1 MIISSLLLT
10 IVETKSQK
18 TQKNSRSVTDKK
30 AQKVRKHG
38 EVCYHSVPHW
48 EEKNGNFPCAKGLIC
63 RPPAKAKAPQGKPIA
78 HKCFKDNKKNRV
90 NGNITFSSKKNRS
103 NEESYLFSIT
113 YRTPKRSGRENA
125 EEGDF
130 ASAGEACAKSTPDFV
145 AKQCVTGTTC
155 RQRLEDKG
163 TTGAASLCLPEELTK
178 KGETCSRPISG
189 YKTTKCVAGLVCR
202 VSDNR
207 LFSTMSGI
215 SSSCLEPVP
224 LKKVNE
230 ACSLSVPCESGLTC
244 KKEVQVQGKF
254 YASDQPN
261 KCHAGVVATINQKCS
276 GSLPGDTRKTCAAG
290 LDCRLTDDQ
299 MFQQY
304 MTGISSYCLKPLV
317 PSKVGEKCNDAKKCV
332 AGLACNPPAANN
344 GMVMKGATN
353 VCQVDNLTASEGVQC
368 ANSSIQNYQKKIC
381 REGLVCRA
389 KDNNGSS
396 SSRKGAGKFC
406 LPPATL
412 GGLNEQCKSAVQGGA
427 TKQCQS
433 IYNCQKKPSEI
444 NNKFANYYC
453 LAQQMGTLNNV
464 CSKPTPGFA
473 TLKCPTGSQCRL
485 RDQDTQGT
493 TLRTGISSYC
503 VAAKPSI
510 AREGQ
515 VCYRPTP
522 GFVRL
527 TCSEGLECK
536 NTAEDVKAG
545 KTGVSQICIK
555 KNTNEVTVAG
565 EGQDCAKATPGFTS
579 KQCTAGTQCRP
590 RAGQENMS
598 GVTSICQKIT
608 GTINGMSIIVQETLK
623 IGQTCGAGGA
633 KGCPS
638 GHACKRT
645 YKSTAA
651 STYCLL
657 PSGLDGESY
666 VPFVGLNNYCDD
678 RTKPCTSGSKCT
690 VMFDNSK
697 ICVARSYSYSGK
709 PMGRRR
715 K

>member
-78 HKCFKDNKKNRV
+78 HKCFKDNKKNRA
-90 NGNITFSSKKNRS
+90 NGNIHFSSKKNRS

-130 ASAGEACAKSTPDFV
+130 ASAGEACAHSIPNFV
-145 AKQCVTGTTC
+145 PKQCATGTTC
-155 RQRLEDKG
+155 RLRLEDIG
-163 TTGAASLCLPEELTK
+163 TTGKASVCLPEELTK
-178 KGETCSRPISG
+178 QGQTCSRPISG
-189 YKTTKCVAGLVCR
+189 YKTTKCAAGLVCR
-202 VSDNR
+202 VSDNN
-207 LFSTMSGI
+207 LFGPQKSGI
-215 SSSCLEPVP
+215 DSLCLQPIP

-230 ACSLSVPCESGLTC
+230 ICNSKVPCESGLTC
-244 KKEVQVQGKF
+244 KPEVQVPGKF
-254 YASDQPN
+254 YPSDQPK
-261 KCHAGVVATINQKCS
+261 KCHVAVGATLNQQCAAS
-276 GSLPGDTRKTCAAG
+276 TPGFTRKTCAAG
-290 LDCRLTDDQ
+290 LDCRLRDDQ
-299 MFQQY
+299 LFSGLSG
-304 MTGISSYCLKPLV
+304 TSKYCLTPLV
-317 PSKVGEKCNDAKKCV
+317 PSKVGEKCNHKKLCV
-332 AGLACNPPAANN
+332 AGLACNPPPPVN
-344 GMVMKGATN
+344 GMVMQGAPN
-353 VCQVDNLTASEGVQC
+353 VCQVDTLTAGEGVQC
-368 ANSSIQNYQKKIC
+368 ANSSIQNFQKKIC

-389 KDNNGSS
+389 KDNNGMK
-396 SSRKGAGKFC
+396 KGAGKFC
-406 LPPATL
+406 LSPATL
-412 GGLNEQCKSAVQGGA
+412 GGLNEQCKSAIEGGA

-444 NNKFANYYC
+444 NNKFAAYYC

-464 CSKPTPGFA
+464 CSKSTPGFA
-473 TLKCPTGSQCRL
+473 PLKCPTGSQCRL
-485 RDQDTQGT
+485 RDQDNTQGT
-493 TLRTGISSYC
+493 TVRTGISSYC
-503 VAAKPSI
+503 VAAKPNI
-510 AREGQ
+510 AKEGQ
-515 VCYRPTP
+515 ECYRPTP

-579 KQCTAGTQCRP
+579 KQCTAGTNCRP
-590 RAGQENMS
+590 RAGQENLS

-608 GTINGMSIIVQETLK
+608 TTIDRTSIIVQETLK